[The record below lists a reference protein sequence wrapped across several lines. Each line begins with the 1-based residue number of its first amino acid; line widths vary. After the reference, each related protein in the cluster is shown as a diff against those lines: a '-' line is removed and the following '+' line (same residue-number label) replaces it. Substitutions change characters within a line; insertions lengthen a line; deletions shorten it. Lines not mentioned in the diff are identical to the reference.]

1 MNQSRPIIG
10 LLIAMLGMGYV
21 LLSLLLST
29 GNQLG
34 SLFGYLLAGAILLGI
49 CNPKT
54 GVVVLLVACGY
65 IDLAKRL
72 LVVADKVSYTDLAFV
87 LGIAP
92 ALMAGVTMGVFLQL
106 IQGRLR
112 FGKTQLQALGAIVI
126 ILILSLITAR
136 KAAGGIMAALQE
148 VANTAGYA
156 CFLFVIPLLYSNL
169 EDQVKLIR
177 TVLMAYLPI
186 PIYGIY
192 QAAFGLAEYEIEY
205 LKTGMSILIKQLLTG
220 DIRPFSTLNSPTA
233 LGAVCGIMALLAFL
247 SGPLTGPRRKLPHP
261 LHLLLA
267 LFYIGGLL
275 ASTSR
280 SDFFIPILGAIVAF
294 TALSPMAIRL
304 FYLIATTSYIGLIMI
319 SGWLQERLADIQ
331 IFISTLLPPEFDFV
345 EQLTRVQTFSDRLE
359 GFRNLA
365 SNPQVWSF
373 FGVTEEVSESI
384 YSHDPLT
391 QSLLAYGVIPV
402 VIVILVCVGLLSRV
416 HAGILLIRDRRERW
430 MAALALGTTAG
441 VIATSML
448 SGSRTSIFPITVFIW
463 LMLGIVWA
471 RIVAPKSVE
480 TQMNNNHK
488 APLLYPLVNRSD
500 RFDRPHP
507 MRRFQKGH
515 SSEFAMNH
523 P

>member
-1 MNQSRPIIG
+1 
-10 LLIAMLGMGYV
+10 MLGMGYV

-34 SLFGYLLAGAILLGI
+34 SLFGYLLVGSILLGV
-49 CNPKT
+49 CNPKSAIM
-54 GVVVLLVACGY
+54 VLLVACGY

-92 ALMAGVTMGVFLQL
+92 ALMAGATMGVFLQI
-106 IQGRLR
+106 IQGRIR
-112 FGKTQLQALGAIVI
+112 FGKTQLQALGVI
-126 ILILSLITAR
+126 IITLILSLITAR
-136 KAAGGIMAALQE
+136 RATGGTMAALQE

-156 CFLFVIPLLYSNL
+156 CFLLVIPLLYSSL

-177 TVLMAYLPI
+177 TVLLAYLPI

-205 LKTGMSILIKQLLTG
+205 LKTGMSILIKQLITG
-220 DIRPFSTLNSPTA
+220 DVRPFSTLNSPTA

-247 SGPLTGPRRKLPHP
+247 SGPLDGTRKKFPHP
-261 LHLLLA
+261 LHF
-267 LFYIGGLL
+267 LFGLSYVGGLL

-280 SDFFIPILGAIVAF
+280 SDFFIPLLGALVAL
-294 TALSPMAIRL
+294 TALSPTAIRL
-304 FYLIATTSYIGLIMI
+304 FYLIAGSCYIGLIMI

-331 IFISTLLPPEFDFV
+331 IFISTILPPEFDFV

-365 SNPQVWSF
+365 SNPQVWSL
-373 FGVTEEVSESI
+373 FGVTKEVSESI

-391 QSLLAYGVIPV
+391 QSLLAYGVVPV
-402 VIVILVCVGLLSRV
+402 TLVILVCLVLLSRI
-416 HAGILLIRDRRERW
+416 HSGILLIQDRRERW

-441 VIATSML
+441 VVATSML
-448 SGSRTSIFPITVFIW
+448 SGSRTSIFPITVFMW
-463 LMLGIVWA
+463 LMLSIVWA
-471 RIVAPKSVE
+471 RIVAPKSDQTQISSEKKDSIMPSSMNHE
-480 TQMNNNHK
+480 TR
-488 APLLYPLVNRSD
+488 LYRPTPRS
-500 RFDRPHP
+500 
-507 MRRFQKGH
+507 RFQKRH
-515 SSEFAMNH
+515 LAEY
-523 P
+523 PV